1 MLSKLLKYEF
11 KATGRIYGGLYLAIL
26 AAAALLGA
34 FFRFPALASDFPI
47 VVVTTVYLMLCVA
60 IAVITALTIIQR
72 FTRNLL
78 GREGYLMHTLP
89 VTPAQLILS
98 KLISSM
104 VWLLCSIL
112 VIALSLGVFFLCG
125 MLNVN
130 GIFSDWASAVRDFR
144 QLADILQHV
153 LNVSGFMLLLTAI
166 EWLATLVC
174 SILCLYTA
182 CMIGHQ
188 FKQHFALVGI
198 AAFVILN
205 IVQNRLVAL
214 LPYTN
219 NKMVP
224 SCTAG
229 KILWMR
235 ENEPALFAR
244 TRAVVNPK
252 DYVRTVLTGVPATDE
267 SDASGFGVYD
277 VRNHRWNREL
287 LDLIGLPEEVL
298 PPVFHADQAVGT
310 VLPEVAAELGLGP
323 DTVVVAG
330 AGDAI
335 MQTVGSGAVE
345 EGVYSVVLGSGGLI
359 RAYSTGA
366 SIAVKAASKAR
377 IVPCGEYRI
386 VLDYP
391 QLGSFQILLASV
403 QGEQV
408 VARGDEL
415 FKAVDLI
422 LQLLGAHLIG
432 LRALDVVPE
441 AVLMRLGLEPRDLVL
456 GGFDIEGLLKVFKR
470 VAHGEQL
477 LLIGIVFDNSHGDLL
492 FSYCISRKSISY
504 RRAKGKKNPPR
515 RRIFPIFYRQRC
527 KLPHKNKKSTHPCV
541 VPFWSLSAR

>member
-11 KATGRIYGGLYLAIL
+11 KATCRIYGGLYLAIL

-205 IVQNRLVAL
+205 IV
-214 LPYTN
+214 
-219 NKMVP
+219 
-224 SCTAG
+224 
-229 KILWMR
+229 
-235 ENEPALFAR
+235 
-244 TRAVVNPK
+244 
-252 DYVRTVLTGVPATDE
+252 
-267 SDASGFGVYD
+267 
-277 VRNHRWNREL
+277 
-287 LDLIGLPEEVL
+287 
-298 PPVFHADQAVGT
+298 
-310 VLPEVAAELGLGP
+310 
-323 DTVVVAG
+323 
-330 AGDAI
+330 
-335 MQTVGSGAVE
+335 
-345 EGVYSVVLGSGGLI
+345 
-359 RAYSTGA
+359 
-366 SIAVKAASKAR
+366 
-377 IVPCGEYRI
+377 
-386 VLDYP
+386 
-391 QLGSFQILLASV
+391 
-403 QGEQV
+403 
-408 VARGDEL
+408 
-415 FKAVDLI
+415 
-422 LQLLGAHLIG
+422 
-432 LRALDVVPE
+432 
-441 AVLMRLGLEPRDLVL
+441 
-456 GGFDIEGLLKVFKR
+456 
-470 VAHGEQL
+470 
-477 LLIGIVFDNSHGDLL
+477 
-492 FSYCISRKSISY
+492 
-504 RRAKGKKNPPR
+504 
-515 RRIFPIFYRQRC
+515 
-527 KLPHKNKKSTHPCV
+527 
-541 VPFWSLSAR
+541 